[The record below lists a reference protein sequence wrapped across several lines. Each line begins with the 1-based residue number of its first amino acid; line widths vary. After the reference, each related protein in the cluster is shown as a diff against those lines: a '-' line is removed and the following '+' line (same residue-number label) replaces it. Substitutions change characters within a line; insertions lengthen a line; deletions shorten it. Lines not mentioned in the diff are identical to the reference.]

1 MNKYYL
7 EANWDK
13 MNFIAAQ
20 DRFQVTL
27 SSLEDK
33 IIDDN
38 PVRFIDA
45 LVEHLDLIKL
55 GFIIN
60 MLKTEGRPCFDS
72 KHFLK
77 IYLYGYLKRLAQ

>member
-1 MNKYYL
+1 
-7 EANWDK
+7 

-20 DRFQVTL
+20 DRFQMTL

-55 GFIIN
+55 WFIIN
-60 MLKTEGRPCFDS
+60 TLKTEGRPGFDS

-77 IYLYGYLKRLAQ
+77 NYLYGYLKRFVQ

>member
-1 MNKYYL
+1 LNKYYL

-20 DRFQVTL
+20 DRFQMTL

-55 GFIIN
+55 
-60 MLKTEGRPCFDS
+60 
-72 KHFLK
+72 
-77 IYLYGYLKRLAQ
+77 